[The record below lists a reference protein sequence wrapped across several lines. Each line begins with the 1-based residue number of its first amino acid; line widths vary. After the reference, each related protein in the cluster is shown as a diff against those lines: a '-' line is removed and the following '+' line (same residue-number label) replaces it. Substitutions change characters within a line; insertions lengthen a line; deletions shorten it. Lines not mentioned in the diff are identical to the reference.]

1 VEGTAA
7 GLKSLQDFQIS
18 GMLIGHFNLMKQIET
33 SVLPKVAD
41 ECFLENCVYMYL
53 QLYIVQYIDKL

>member
-18 GMLIGHFNLMKQIET
+18 SLPRGHIKQIET
-33 SVLPKVAD
+33 
-41 ECFLENCVYMYL
+41 
-53 QLYIVQYIDKL
+53 